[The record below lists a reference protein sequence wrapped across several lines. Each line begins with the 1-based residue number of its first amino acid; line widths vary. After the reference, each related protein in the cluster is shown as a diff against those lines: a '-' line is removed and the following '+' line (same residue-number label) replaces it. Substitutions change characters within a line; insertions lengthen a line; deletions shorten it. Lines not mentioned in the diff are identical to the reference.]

1 MAEHKG
7 IMLPVCK
14 IPPNYGTRYTD
25 GFANIYNEV
34 AYQGTS
40 I

>member
-1 MAEHKG
+1 MAEHRG
-7 IMLPVCK
+7 IMLLGMQNS
-14 IPPNYGTRYTD
+14 PNYGTRYTD